1 MDRGVL
7 EDAVA
12 LADEVG
18 HAFVVTA
25 DGDGLPHLAAAG
37 AVSLGT
43 DGRVGVTEW
52 FCPGTMANLEEN
64 RQVALVIW
72 DPGSDRG
79 YQLLGRVTEVKEQ
92 AVIDGYVPKSTA
104 QLAPQVERQLGIEV
118 DEVLYFSQG
127 PHSDE
132 PE

>member
-92 AVIDGYVPKSTA
+92 AVIDGYVPESTA